1 MRLQLDGFNRE
12 VLAVKDHHPYPLI
25 SMASGWLTMLDTSKY
40 TEVNPY
46 CPNILGVLAILS
58 ETYYKQSVYMIT
70 ADKIYSVS
78 FELSKKDCSIR
89 KVYNLGISLHTVN
102 KVSIYGNSLFID
114 NLIYNMTE
122 KQLYSAN

>member
-1 MRLQLDGFNRE
+1 
-12 VLAVKDHHPYPLI
+12 
-25 SMASGWLTMLDTSKY
+25 
-40 TEVNPY
+40 
-46 CPNILGVLAILS
+46 
-58 ETYYKQSVYMIT
+58 MIT

-89 KVYNLGISLHTVN
+89 KVYNLGISLHAVN